1 LACTILVGGKVQ
13 NRQSV
18 AADVDMGDQA

>member
-1 LACTILVGGKVQ
+1 MSEFQKVQ

-18 AADVDMGDQA
+18 T